1 MKSRNPLNRVSLSL
15 AFLFV
20 LGLYGGPITV
30 VAQHA
35 SAPNYLPG
43 TTAIYAHIANPSDL
57 IETIE
62 THPVLHHVLEMKQIK
77 QLMRSPQ
84 FAMAMLGRG
93 MLEQQLGESVI
104 EAAKR
109 STANGLWI
117 AVDTETNGA
126 MVMFQSENEEHLK
139 KTAGKILKFVSTM
152 AAQGGD
158 KKPFKKRDYRG
169 AVAAEFDG
177 LVIARYKN
185 WFMMTN
191 EGDLVQKVVDNM
203 VDGTDSSLADT
214 DWFKQAIA
222 SRTKADVW
230 TAIDVEKVREL
241 TGEKEPFLGR
251 TDNPGVEL
259 IFGGILDLLK
269 NTPVAYG
276 ELNLNEHIDFSLAA
290 PFDAKWANES
300 REFFFGKDLGGFA
313 PKALAPKNMIA
324 NLTSYRD
331 VGLWWLSKEELYAEN
346 VIAELA
352 NADSQLST
360 IFSGMDF
367 GEDVL
372 GSLEPGVQIIVTEN
386 QYDDDYVPDIKI
398 PAFALVG
405 KLKDP
410 EKLRR
415 KLKIAFQSV
424 VGFANINLGMNGQPQ
439 LELESEKI
447 GDTSVS
453 AAEYFYEEGTEE
465 GLLLFNFAPTI
476 AFHGSHL
483 ILASKKELAV
493 ELAQMIATGS
503 ADDTEDKNTRAMIN
517 GRMLHK
523 TLVANREALVAQNM
537 LEEGNSKKEA
547 ETQMDILF
555 AIADLFKDAK
565 LDFDVTDEQMKFDIS
580 IRFDDVPNK

>member
-1 MKSRNPLNRVSLSL
+1 MKTIYSPNHSVLYL
-15 AFLFV
+15 LFV
-20 LGLYGGPITV
+20 FIVGLCSAPSIAT
-30 VAQHA
+30 AQQA
-35 SAPNYLPG
+35 SASNYLPG
-43 TTAIYAHIANPSDL
+43 TTAVYAHVADPSEL
-57 IETIE
+57 IETVE
-62 THPVLHHVLEMKQIK
+62 THPVLHHVMEMKQVQ

-93 MLEQQLGESVI
+93 MLEQQLGESVF
-104 EAAKR
+104 ETAKR
-109 STANGLWI
+109 VAANGLWI

-126 MVMFQSENEEHLK
+126 IVMFQSEDEAYLK
-139 KTAGKILKFVSTM
+139 KTAGKVLKFVSTM

-158 KKPFKKRDYRG
+158 KEPFKKQDYRG

-177 LVIARYKN
+177 LVVARYEN

-191 EGDLVQKVVDNM
+191 EGDLAKKVVDSM
-203 VDGTDSSLADT
+203 VDGSDSSLANS
-214 DWFKQAIA
+214 DWFKGAIA
-222 SRTKADVW
+222 NQTKADVW

-241 TGEKEPFLGR
+241 VGEKEPFLGR

-259 IFGGILDLLK
+259 IFGGVLDLLK
-269 NTPVAYG
+269 NTPVAFG
-276 ELNLNEHIDFSLAA
+276 ELNINEQIDLSLAA

-331 VGLWWLSKEELYAEN
+331 VGLWWLSKEELYAES

-367 GEDVL
+367 GQDVL
-372 GSLEPGVQIIVTEN
+372 GSLEPGVQIVVTEN
-386 QYDDDYVPDIKI
+386 TYDKEYVPDIKI

-405 KLKDP
+405 KLKNP
-410 EKLRR
+410 AKLKR

-447 GDTSVS
+447 GDTSLS
-453 AAEYFYEEGTEE
+453 AAEYFYEDGTEE
-465 GLLLFNFAPTI
+465 GLLLFNFGPTI

-483 ILASKKELAV
+483 ILSSKRELAV
-493 ELAQMIATGS
+493 ELAEMVAKGNV
-503 ADDTEDKNTRAMIN
+503 DGVEDKNTKALID
-517 GRMLHK
+517 GQMLHQV
-523 TLVANREALVAQNM
+523 LVANREALVAQNM
-537 LEEGNSKKEA
+537 LEDGNTKKEA
-547 ETQMDILF
+547 EKQMDIVF
-555 AIADLFKDAK
+555 AIADLFKDIQ
-565 LDFDVTDEQMKFDIS
+565 LDYDVTDQQMKVDVRV
-580 IRFDDVPNK
+580 RFDELISK